1 MSNFKPAPPPKTAL
15 SEYKLVLSCPPA
27 QGATK
32 PGNLKFSVVKNNPR
46 IDVYTNVPNDRN
58 NGNIR
63 AAMDTPTFY
72 SLLELLQRVID
83 GPADQ
88 KYSIDNLN
96 YTWFDNKRSETPK
109 VVSTTHVGRD
119 KEGRVFIA
127 VTAKERPYLKFVFL
141 PSNFHAVKNIDG
153 SPMSEAELSTI
164 YASSY
169 VTMLRELTANVLDTN
184 YVEPEPRDNKQGGGQ
199 KSNYNGGQ
207 NRSSSSNS
215 ESSWDDDFP
224 M

>member
-1 MSNFKPAPPPKTAL
+1 MSDFKPTPPPKNAL
-15 SEYKLVLSCPPA
+15 SEYKLTLSCPPA

-32 PGNLKFSVVKNNPR
+32 PGTLKFSVVKNNPR

-63 AAMDTPTFY
+63 AAMDSPTFY
-72 SLLELLQRVID
+72 ALLNLLQKVID

-96 YTWFDNKRSETPK
+96 YTWFDGKRSEQPK

-153 SPMSEAELSTI
+153 SPMSESELSTI
-164 YASSY
+164 YAQGY
-169 VTMLRELTANVLDTN
+169 VDMLTELVANVLDTN
-184 YVEPEPRDNKQGGGQ
+184 YVEPEQRNNKPGAGNRNSYGGGQ
-199 KSNYNGGQ
+199 SKNNSQ
-207 NRSSSSNS
+207 SASSD
-215 ESSWDDDFP
+215 WDDEFP